1 MAVCAPI
8 SSPYEDMG
16 PLTDLISL
24 DYPCEDPMSEGH
36 VLRYWELGLYTF
48 FGDTIQPLTVVLG
61 TLGTRGGW
69 CHGLSWSGGQETE
82 HVESKD
88 GRSSRL
94 WVRSTLGC
102 LERDRRLL

>member
-1 MAVCAPI
+1 MSPTGDLCLHRHAFSLGVAGCAPI

-24 DYPCEDPMSEGH
+24 DYPCEDPMSKGH

-61 TLGTRGGW
+61 HW
-69 CHGLSWSGGQETE
+69 GQGEAGAM
-82 HVESKD
+82 V
-88 GRSSRL
+88 
-94 WVRSTLGC
+94 
-102 LERDRRLL
+102 